1 MGLFLIFVLMRFS
14 LRLLINHN
22 VQSPPEFVIVFH
34 RPWGAGEGGGHHNWS
49 PTVPSNWALADAFTG
64 K

>member
-22 VQSPPEFVIVFH
+22 VQPPPEFVIVFH
-34 RPWGAGEGGGHHNWS
+34 RPCGGGGVCGGGASQREPNS
-49 PTVPSNWALADAFTG
+49 PL
-64 K
+64 KL

>member
-22 VQSPPEFVIVFH
+22 VQPPPEFVIVFH
-34 RPWGAGEGGGHHNWS
+34 RPCGGGGRGGGVCITTGAQQS
-49 PTVPSNWALADAFTG
+49 PQTRLELTL
-64 K
+64 